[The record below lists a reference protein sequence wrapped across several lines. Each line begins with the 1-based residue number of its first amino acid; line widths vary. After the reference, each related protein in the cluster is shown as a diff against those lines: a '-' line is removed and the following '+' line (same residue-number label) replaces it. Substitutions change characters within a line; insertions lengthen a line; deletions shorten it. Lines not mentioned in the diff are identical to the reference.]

1 MNNEFIFTVKDKKL
15 ILGSNSKICFGCGEN
30 ALELQEIFFEDS
42 DAMGLSSR
50 IGSLLGRTSML
61 IPICKNCKK
70 ITSFCRKKIFIWCII
85 FIVCLFG
92 SMAITEK
99 FKVKPDDQ
107 WPIFVMLGVSIFPI
121 LKIKK
126 YWIIKDQGG
135 AFVELVKVDDNS
147 ITLRFNSNA
156 ALSKLSAV

>member
-1 MNNEFIFTVKDKKL
+1 
-15 ILGSNSKICFGCGEN
+15 
-30 ALELQEIFFEDS
+30 
-42 DAMGLSSR
+42 
-50 IGSLLGRTSML
+50 
-61 IPICKNCKK
+61 
-70 ITSFCRKKIFIWCII
+70 
-85 FIVCLFG
+85 
-92 SMAITEK
+92 MAITEK